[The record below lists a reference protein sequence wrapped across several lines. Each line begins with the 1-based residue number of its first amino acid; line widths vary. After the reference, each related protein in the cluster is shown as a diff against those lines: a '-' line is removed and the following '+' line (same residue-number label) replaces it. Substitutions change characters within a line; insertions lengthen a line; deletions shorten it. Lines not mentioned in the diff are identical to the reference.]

1 MTEEQRTRWLD
12 DAKKY
17 DTTFLVGKGF
27 MLREEDFLSI
37 CATITAEAVAA
48 ERSHVLEGA
57 GMTDRKLAD
66 ACWKIFDLLNHGDNM
81 KALDLARALIAE
93 ATARE
98 RERCAR
104 WRPIETAPRD
114 GTLCMVWAAPY
125 QDLNGFVTW
134 CAYHEDGG
142 WCIDELRKVTHWMP
156 LPDGPSA
163 AAHQAGEE

>member
-1 MTEEQRTRWLD
+1 MTEEQRTRWLAQVAD
-12 DAKKY
+12 RRGDGQIY
-17 DTTFLVGKGF
+17 
-27 MLREEDFLSI
+27 MLRETEYLAL
-37 CATITAEAVAA
+37 CAAIT
-48 ERSHVLEGA
+48 
-57 GMTDRKLAD
+57 
-66 ACWKIFDLLNHGDNM
+66 
-81 KALDLARALIAE
+81 AE